1 MTFVLSHHSI
11 LLKLLNFIHGK
22 PVSNQSGET
31 FSVTNPATG
40 EVIYDVEVADDSVR
54 QAAIESAREGF
65 KQWSSMTAMARSR
78 ILLKAVAILRERNDE
93 LARYEVL
100 DTGKP
105 IQEADCVDVV
115 TGADAIEYFANL
127 APVQVGQQ
135 QDLGGDFYYTRKE
148 PLGICAGIGAW
159 NYPIQIACWKS
170 APALAAGN
178 AMLFKPSEE
187 TPRGAVELAKVYI
200 EAGVPAGVFNVVHG
214 DGDTGNWL
222 TTHPDI
228 EKVSFTG
235 EVGTGRKVMEAAAA
249 NLKDVTM
256 ELGGKSPLIVFD
268 DADIS
273 QAVSAAMLGNFYTQG
288 EVCTNCTRVFV
299 HESVYDAFVSEL
311 KTRTENN
318 IKAGDPMNPDVNF
331 GALISKK
338 HQDLVMGYIEKGKAE
353 GATLLTGGTT
363 LQPDDAPNGYFV
375 APTIFTD
382 CSDDMTICRE
392 EIFGPVMSILTF
404 KDEDEVIGRANNTP
418 LGLAAGIM
426 TKDVQRAHRVIH
438 QLKAGIC
445 WVNNYGASPAEMP
458 VGGYK
463 LSGIGRENGIETLD
477 QYTQTK
483 SVYMGMT
490 PLEAPF

>member
-1 MTFVLSHHSI
+1 
-11 LLKLLNFIHGK
+11 
-22 PVSNQSGET
+22 
-31 FSVTNPATG
+31 
-40 EVIYDVEVADDSVR
+40 
-54 QAAIESAREGF
+54 
-65 KQWSSMTAMARSR
+65 
-78 ILLKAVAILRERNDE
+78 
-93 LARYEVL
+93 
-100 DTGKP
+100 
-105 IQEADCVDVV
+105 
-115 TGADAIEYFANL
+115 
-127 APVQVGQQ
+127 
-135 QDLGGDFYYTRKE
+135 
-148 PLGICAGIGAW
+148 
-159 NYPIQIACWKS
+159 
-170 APALAAGN
+170 
-178 AMLFKPSEE
+178 
-187 TPRGAVELAKVYI
+187 
-200 EAGVPAGVFNVVHG
+200 
-214 DGDTGNWL
+214 
-222 TTHPDI
+222 
-228 EKVSFTG
+228 
-235 EVGTGRKVMEAAAA
+235 
-249 NLKDVTM
+249 
-256 ELGGKSPLIVFD
+256 
-268 DADIS
+268 
-273 QAVSAAMLGNFYTQG
+273 
-288 EVCTNCTRVFV
+288 
-299 HESVYDAFVSEL
+299 
-311 KTRTENN
+311 
-318 IKAGDPMNPDVNF
+318 MNPDVNF